1 MEHFV
6 NNYLQNSSLQLSSGI
21 IYEDLFNVIEKQE
34 ELDKP
39 ILEQRWESKINQI
52 AKIVGDRG
60 LANEIADSIKQLQ
73 TLYSGDI
80 ISWIANLYCPEN
92 GGFYYSNSARDNL
105 GYLPDLESTTQALGI
120 IGELFTIGFDGG
132 WEDLLGEEMCAELVY
147 FAKSK
152 QDPNG
157 YFYHPQWPRELT
169 DSKPHRR
176 GRDLNWATE
185 ILSWFGEQPTYDTPN
200 GVCGNGIL
208 ADGTAV
214 SGFSHREDV
223 GVVAPKEELVAPHLK
238 DKESFVA
245 YLNGFDLKE
254 LSYPVSNTLE
264 AQAKQ
269 IVIRDKVLKDMGA
282 DYSLCDIL
290 VDWYAKHQDPTTGL
304 FTFKAPN
311 ATGLNGLMK
320 SSSTV
325 HEIQRPFPNALR
337 GIESSITV
345 IESDEPMGSVCCVM
359 NPLCTINTLIA
370 NIKMYGSGAEET
382 AKYKQYILEHAAE
395 IIQATKNKILAFK
408 KPDGSFSF
416 SPDHSSVTSQGHPVA
431 VLNTYEG
438 DVNATTIATSP
449 TLGHLLAIIEAPKP
463 PIFTVA
469 DTMRFFNIIEEKA
482 GV

>member
-1 MEHFV
+1 MFTNE
-6 NNYLQNSSLQLSSGI
+6 
-21 IYEDLFNVIEKQE
+21 EIEKQSVI
-34 ELDKP
+34 DKAVTVSYWQR
-39 ILEQRWESKINQI
+39 LETALTDKSDK
-52 AKIVGDRG
+52 ATAKKIVDALRNYCDEVFAGD
-60 LANEIADSIKQLQ
+60 L
-73 TLYSGDI
+73 TL
-80 ISWIANLYCPEN
+80 WIANLYDYES
-92 GGFYYSNSARDNL
+92 GGFYYSNSGRDND
-105 GYLPDLESTTQALGI
+105 GFLPDIESTKQAMTWI
-120 IGELFTIGFDGG
+120 FSNSIKPESSNSYADFYPKWIQKRVVKFIK
-132 WEDLLGEEMCAELVY
+132 ER
-147 FAKSK
+147 
-152 QDPNG
+152 QDVNG

-200 GVCGNGIL
+200 GVRGNGIL

-320 SSSTV
+320 SSSVV
-325 HEIQRPFPNALR
+325 HEIQRAFPNPLR
-337 GIESSITV
+337 GIESSIKV

-431 VLNTYEG
+431 VLNTNEG

-463 PIFTVA
+463 PIFTGA
-469 DTMRFFNIIEEKA
+469 DVMRLFNIIDEKKERYSD
-482 GV
+482 